1 MKNGKEMMRALCLP
15 YKRMEDEQMLAE
27 LKQANSYTTTEN
39 GAITYQSTMSDCL
52 DLFATIGALRHED
65 ETEITARFIRAYA
78 ENADVAM
85 KILFFARDIHEGLGE
100 RRVFR
105 IILRKLAWMHPDSVK
120 KNMPLIAEYGRFD
133 DLLSCLDTPCEESA
147 LTYLFE
153 QFQADQKRLANGE
166 AISLLAKWLPSINAS
181 NAQTI
186 KRAKKIARF
195 FQLSDKEYRQNLSAM
210 RKSLHLI
217 ENHLREQDYTFDY
230 AKQPSRALFKYRKA
244 FLHNDELRY
253 QAYLDQVKTG
263 QKKMNTSQV
272 MPYEVV
278 QQGLDLLGPRYY
290 YGVGAP
296 ECSIDVA
303 QKELLNTIWEQ
314 LPNYETTEDTLAVI
328 DTSGSM
334 YFNYKKPIP
343 ASVALSLGL
352 YFAQHNQGAFRNHF
366 IEFSRKPQ
374 LIEIKGKTFMDQ
386 LEYLATFN
394 EVANTNLEGVF
405 DLILQT
411 ALEYELPQT
420 ALPAKL
426 LIISD
431 MEFDACVDNHEV
443 TNFEQAKQKF
453 ASFGY
458 TLPKIVFWNVASR
471 NNQQPV
477 TQNEAGVY
485 LVSGVTPK
493 IFELVVSEA
502 LNPYQFMLE
511 VVESPRYQQITA

>member
-27 LKQANSYTTTEN
+27 LKRANSYTTTEN
-39 GAITYQSTMSDCL
+39 GAMTYQSTMSDCL

-78 ENADVAM
+78 ENSDIAM
-85 KILFFARDIHEGLGE
+85 KILFFARDIREGLGE

-105 IILRKLAWMHPDSVK
+105 TILHRLAFTHPDSVK
-120 KNMPLIAEYGRFD
+120 KNISLIAQYGRFD
-133 DLLSCLDTPCEESA
+133 DLLTCLDTPCEEAA
-147 LTYLFE
+147 LAYLFE
-153 QFQADQKRLANGE
+153 QFQADLQHLANGE
-166 AISLLAKWLPSINAS
+166 ALSLLAKWLPSINAS

-186 KRAKKIARF
+186 KQAKKMARF

-278 QQGLDLLGPRYY
+278 QQGLDLFGPRYY

-296 ECSIDVA
+296 EVSIDVA

-352 YFAQHNQGAFRNHF
+352 YFAQHNQGSFRNHF

-374 LIEIKGKTFMDQ
+374 LIEIKGQTFMDQ

-458 TLPKIVFWNVASR
+458 TLPKVVFWNVASR

-493 IFELVVSEA
+493 IFELVVSDA

-511 VVESPRYQQITA
+511 VVESPRYQPITA